1 MFVARRVIIFSMAS
15 HHGLSDYHHTNKNP
29 KINHSAQQK
38 YVLFSIPDTPPC
50 PDTIIERFKDWDLM
64 GSGLTIMQRWWSSP
78 QSCPHVTG
86 TNPVRSSISLELANG
101 QVLQTRLRRRTMQKH
116 RRAKALTIF
125 YWLMFGLSCHN
136 CKVSRNSKLT
146 QINRITKRDVVS
158 GK

>member
-1 MFVARRVIIFSMAS
+1 
-15 HHGLSDYHHTNKNP
+15 
-29 KINHSAQQK
+29 
-38 YVLFSIPDTPPC
+38 
-50 PDTIIERFKDWDLM
+50 M

-125 YWLMFGLSCHN
+125 LLVDVWIQLSQ
-136 CKVSRNSKLT
+136 L
-146 QINRITKRDVVS
+146 QGFTKTAN
-158 GK
+158 